1 MDFSASWLRS
11 RAIQDQAN
19 ASEQIRVNAA
29 RCDRCATG
37 HRPAATL
44 ALAFASELFEQ
55 LDLDLLN
62 FEKPIVLTPQKMIEF
77 FVKVPDFQLGFQVD
91 FVIVFAAQSVAR
103 FAPVLAHHDYR
114 RLQ

>member
-1 MDFSASWLRS
+1 VTDVLPSH
-11 RAIQDQAN
+11 
-19 ASEQIRVNAA
+19 
-29 RCDRCATG
+29 G
-37 HRPAATL
+37 PAATL

-91 FVIVFAAQSVAR
+91 FVIVFAAQSIIAGNRAHIFALHQKSVNGRQGLRGSLSSGAWQTLNLVA
-103 FAPVLAHHDYR
+103 
-114 RLQ
+114 